1 MAIPLKLS
9 NVEAQAKEIF
19 NVNYTNDVEGEIKQ
33 NSATFTATNDNH
45 EANCSI
51 TTKKTPGNID
61 KSNATISIIP
71 VTTTHIKA
79 SFESNAIRS
88 TTAYHGITDGNAT
101 TNKTSVAATSL
112 ISLATAISKQDAER
126 LLEQYPDELNKW
138 TKPNVFKT
146 PAIPSYR
153 SINKSLYRF
162 SSNIQNRHSST
173 PYKKINNGS
182 GTFTVTSLPL
192 AFSKLRVKDEIK
204 EDKETAKAQNQPQPV
219 PSTMKST
226 PELQHANNSRRLI
239 KVSRRRLVGDLSQM
253 RSEVPEKIAV
263 YNKRIAEIKLNSS
276 LSFKD
281 ERLPTK
287 SQKRKQPVDDLYEH
301 PSKKRANFFDARKLN
316 EMPPVKEQLVEEEK
330 KSEQSEEKWEEKPE
344 FSIKK
349 EELKISEEKE
359 LLKTEEKVSTKF
371 VFHTLYYKRRTIIFL
386 LRGGGGGGGVPILV
400 KKLSAYKKS
409 TKKIVSRKNS
419 LKKIACTTLVKLESL
434 FFCNLLDAIICSVW

>member
-1 MAIPLKLS
+1 MAIPLKLC
-9 NVEAQAKEIF
+9 NVEAQTKEIF
-19 NVNYTNDVEGEIKQ
+19 NVNDTNDVEGEIKQ

-71 VTTTHIKA
+71 VTTTHIKE
-79 SFESNAIRS
+79 SFESNAISS

-112 ISLATAISKQDAER
+112 ISVATAISKQDAER

-153 SINKSLYRF
+153 SRNKFLYRF

-239 KVSRRRLVGDLSQM
+239 KVSRRLVGDLSQM
-253 RSEVPEKIAV
+253 RSEVAEKIAV

-371 VFHTLYYKRRTIIFL
+371 VFLTLYYKRRTIIFL
-386 LRGGGGGGGVPILV
+386 LRGGGGGGGG
-400 KKLSAYKKS
+400 SHFG
-409 TKKIVSRKNS
+409 KKIVCI
-419 LKKIACTTLVKLESL
+419 KKINEENCQQKK
-434 FFCNLLDAIICSVW
+434 FFEKNCLHNTGEVGEPFLL